1 MNDGEIYIYADNTT
15 IYTIGITVDEISLV
29 LQEGMDQL
37 QTWCL
42 NNRLI
47 VHEGKSESM
56 ILSIISFIGP
66 IRPLMW
72 GEKVIQYKPSS
83 VCLGVSF
90 DEKLSWS
97 QRIKSVCLSFNTKI
111 KVLRRISFLKSIL
124 ESIYFKTVIPSILY
138 GVVVYGSSPYFK
150 EL

>member
-1 MNDGEIYIYADNTT
+1 MFADDTT
-15 IYTIGITVDEISLV
+15 IYTIRITVDEIRLV

-66 IRPLMW
+66 IRCGVRKLSNINLPLFVSEFPLMKNYL
-72 GEKVIQYKPSS
+72 GLNVLNQS
-83 VCLGVSF
+83 VYHLIL
-90 DEKLSWS
+90 KL
-97 QRIKSVCLSFNTKI
+97 K
-111 KVLRRISFLKSIL
+111 
-124 ESIYFKTVIPSILY
+124 Y
-138 GVVVYGSSPYFK
+138 
-150 EL
+150 

>member
-1 MNDGEIYIYADNTT
+1 MNNGEIYIYADDTT

-72 GEKVIQYKPSS
+72 VR
-83 VCLGVSF
+83 
-90 DEKLSWS
+90 KLSNINLPLFVS
-97 QRIKSVCLSFNTKI
+97 EFPLMKNYLGLNVLNQSVYHLI
-111 KVLRRISFLKSIL
+111 LKL
-124 ESIYFKTVIPSILY
+124 KY
-138 GVVVYGSSPYFK
+138 
-150 EL
+150 